1 MAIKS
6 LNSVGGFSV
15 KDGLGNIVVIIDD
28 NGNVSAP
35 KLTVTGLT
43 NLGSV
48 SNITITGG
56 TSGYVLS
63 TDGAGNLSWANSG
76 SGGGNLY
83 ITSPMPFYINVGETY
98 YVTANH
104 QGLFSIPITIDG
116 TLQID
121 GVLVEV

>member
-15 KDGLGNIVVIIDD
+15 KDGLGNIVVIIDS
-28 NGNVSAP
+28 NGNVNTP
-35 KLTVTGLT
+35 DLTVTGLS
-43 NLGSV
+43 NLGPV
-48 SNITITGG
+48 ANITITGG
-56 TSGYVLS
+56 SNGYVLT
-63 TDGAGNLSWANSG
+63 TDGAGTLSWANGG

-83 ITSPMPFYINVGETY
+83 ITSPMPFYINVGDTY

-104 QGLFSIPITIDG
+104 QGLFNIPITIDG

>member
-1 MAIKS
+1 MAIRS
-6 LNSVGGFSV
+6 LNSINGFSV
-15 KDGLGNIVVIIDD
+15 GSDGNVIIDG
-28 NGNVSAP
+28 NGNINTP
-35 KLTVTGLT
+35 ILTVTGLS

-48 SNITITGG
+48 ANITITGG
-56 TSGYVLS
+56 SNGYVLT
-63 TDGAGNLSWANSG
+63 TDGAGTLSWANGGG

-83 ITSPMPFYINVGETY
+83 ITSPMPFYINVGDTY

-104 QGLFSIPITIDG
+104 QGLFNIPITIDG